1 MDGQALL
8 GFLFHS
14 LIFLECYVKLFFA
27 IILRNFIEHY

>member
-8 GFLFHS
+8 SFCFHL

-27 IILRNFIEHY
+27 IILLGFIEHY